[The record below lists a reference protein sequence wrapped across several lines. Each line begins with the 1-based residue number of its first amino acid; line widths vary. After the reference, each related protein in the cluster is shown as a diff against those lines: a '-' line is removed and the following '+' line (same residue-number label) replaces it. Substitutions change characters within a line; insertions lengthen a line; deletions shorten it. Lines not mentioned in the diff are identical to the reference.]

1 MAKKKQQKQQGE
13 SRARGPNW
21 TTTEILKLIEAWRVE
36 LDTPAEKGESTALLN
51 RRVFEQFKT
60 LCGGTTSRSEK
71 AVIDK
76 KNNLPIAYKLIVAVN
91 NNRVVGSTGQPC
103 WFELSR
109 EQKKAI
115 KAADKTDAR
124 NADMDIAVFNALKN
138 ILGGDDSVEP
148 SALVSSTPIF
158 EREDSSAPRQTY
170 FADFADN
177 NQNTDAA
184 QSSCSGGDNPLV
196 QALPLS
202 KYCTA
207 SSVSSLSSP
216 PLDDA

>member
-1 MAKKKQQKQQGE
+1 MAKKKQQKQQKQQGE

-21 TTTEILKLIEAWRVE
+21 TTIEILKLIEAWRIE

-51 RRVFEQFKT
+51 TRVFEQFKT

-76 KNNLPIAYKLIVAVN
+76 KNNLPVAYKFIVAFN

-109 EQKKAI
+109 EQKKTI
-115 KAADKTDAR
+115 KAANKTDAR

-138 ILGGDDSVEP
+138 ILGVVETKAF
-148 SALVSSTPIF
+148 SLTTSLRRQVLMLQTDAMVNKLEEIRADRHAALRQRVKEKQESREHQ
-158 EREDSSAPRQTY
+158 ERERERDRQLLREL
-170 FADFADN
+170 FGRRD
-177 NQNTDAA
+177 
-184 QSSCSGGDNPLV
+184 
-196 QALPLS
+196 
-202 KYCTA
+202 
-207 SSVSSLSSP
+207 
-216 PLDDA
+216 

>member
-1 MAKKKQQKQQGE
+1 MAKKQQKQQGE

-21 TTTEILKLIEAWRVE
+21 TTTEILKLVEAWRVE

-51 RRVFEQFKT
+51 TRVFEQFKT

-76 KNNLPIAYKLIVAVN
+76 KNNLPVAYTFIVAFN

-103 WFELSR
+103 C
-109 EQKKAI
+109 
-115 KAADKTDAR
+115 
-124 NADMDIAVFNALKN
+124 ADMDIAVFNALKN

-148 SALVSSTPIF
+148 SALVSSTPIV

-184 QSSCSGGDNPLV
+184 QSLCSGGDNPLV

-202 KYCTA
+202 KYGTA